1 MAVGINP
8 AGTMVGTNAVLW
20 RFDESSVQEVQLTG
34 KSPTLITAAPTA
46 GHLLGVTTDATA
58 KVS

>member
-1 MAVGINP
+1 
-8 AGTMVGTNAVLW
+8 MVGTNAVLW